1 MMHRNKELVRE
12 RIAAIRKEIEAAAKA
27 AGRDPGDIRLMAV
40 TKTVD
45 PELVNTAI
53 EEGVNLLGE
62 NRVQEFL
69 EKNSQYLIKET
80 QIHFIG
86 HLQTNKIK
94 YIIDKIKC
102 VESVDSQRLA
112 AEIEKQAAR
121 VQRTV
126 DVLLEVNISRQES
139 KSGFLPE
146 EVESAAEYVSSCPHL
161 CLKGLMCIPDKAE
174 GSLAFERMRQ
184 LFEKIRTGYPQMD
197 TLSMGMSGDYREA
210 IRYGSTQIRLGSAI
224 FGDRQYRRLS

>member
-1 MMHRNKELVRE
+1 MHNSKEQIRE
-12 RIAAIRKEIEAAAKA
+12 RIAEIRKDIVSAARE
-27 AGRDPGDIRLMAV
+27 AGRNPEEIHLMAV
-40 TKTVD
+40 TKTVP

-53 EEGVNLLGE
+53 EEGVFLLGE

-69 EKNSQYLIKET
+69 EKNSQYLAKET

-121 VQRTV
+121 IQRTI

-146 EVESAAEYVSSCPHL
+146 EVEAAAEYVLSCPHL
-161 CLKGLMCIPDKAE
+161 C
-174 GSLAFERMRQ
+174 
-184 LFEKIRTGYPQMD
+184 
-197 TLSMGMSGDYREA
+197 
-210 IRYGSTQIRLGSAI
+210 
-224 FGDRQYRRLS
+224 

>member
-1 MMHRNKELVRE
+1 MHNSKEQIRE
-12 RIAAIRKEIEAAAKA
+12 RIAEIRKDIVSAARE
-27 AGRDPGDIRLMAV
+27 AGRNPEEIHLMAV
-40 TKTVD
+40 TKTVP

-53 EEGVNLLGE
+53 EEGVFLLGE

-69 EKNSQYLIKET
+69 EKNWQYLAKET

-121 VQRTV
+121 IQRTI

-146 EVESAAEYVSSCPHL
+146 EVEAAAEYVLSCPHL

-174 GSLAFERMRQ
+174 GNFAFERMQQ
-184 LFEKIRTGYPQMD
+184 LFDTIKARYPQMV
-197 TLSMGMSGDYREA
+197 TLSMGMSGDYKEA